1 MNKEVYRDHAT
12 WTEEK
17 EGSLMFDDGKKMHIA
32 DGKVIIRVSQD
43 FFEPTF
49 SLSLQFR
56 DFMIHVNLTDTEILR
71 VRDDV

>member
-1 MNKEVYRDHAT
+1 MKKDTFEDHAT

-17 EGSLMFDDGKKMHIA
+17 EGSLMFDDGRKMHIT
-32 DGKVIIRVSQD
+32 DGKVIIRVSQY
-43 FFEPTF
+43 FESPIF

-71 VRDDV
+71 VTDEI